1 MATTI
6 PTGTMGTMG
15 TMAVTVT
22 MAVTAITVTQKI
34 MNPKPLPYRRR

>member
-6 PTGTMGTMG
+6 PTGTTGTMG
-15 TMAVTVT
+15 TMAVKAI
-22 MAVTAITVTQKI
+22 MEATAITVTQKI